1 MLPFMAFIFISVFL
15 IHALC
20 MISYFYLLN
29 KLRNANSV
37 LNYDIGARRISMKR
51 MKLIRERCEN
61 EFEIKIV
68 DQLIRVSSILRF
80 VTIAYLLLIFVQ
92 CCIWFIQA

>member
-1 MLPFMAFIFISVFL
+1 MSFLFISVFV

-20 MISYFYLLN
+20 MISYFYLLH

-37 LNYDIGARRISMKR
+37 LHYDIVALRISLKR
-51 MKLIRERCEN
+51 MKLMRERCEN

-68 DQLIRVSSILRF
+68 DQLIRVFGILRF
-80 VTIAYLLLIFVQ
+80 VSIAYLLLIFVQ
-92 CCIWFIQA
+92 WSIWMIQV